1 MQDKNQYL
9 KYQLDKA
16 YTQIKEAFK
25 TKGTKEDKQEFI
37 NDFQQDDEIIFQR
50 FDWMLKG
57 FYGSEYINHICHRL
71 KNGVSEKDV
80 AIEMFNLVVCLEWNI
95 SINQLRDCYKKLN
108 VNFKELNK
116 KVVEA
121 FQSFYENFNVESIY

>member
-25 TKGTKEDKQEFI
+25 TKGTKENKQEFI
-37 NDFQQDDEIIFQR
+37 NDFNSILFQR
-50 FDWMLKG
+50 FDWMLNG
-57 FYGSEYINHICHRL
+57 SYGSEYINYICYKL
-71 KNGVSEKDV
+71 KNGISEKNV
-80 AIEMFNLVVCLEWNI
+80 AIEMFNFVACLDWHI

-108 VNFKELNK
+108 VDFKKLNQK
-116 KVVEA
+116 IVKT
-121 FQSFYENFNVESIY
+121 FQSFYVNFDVEHIY